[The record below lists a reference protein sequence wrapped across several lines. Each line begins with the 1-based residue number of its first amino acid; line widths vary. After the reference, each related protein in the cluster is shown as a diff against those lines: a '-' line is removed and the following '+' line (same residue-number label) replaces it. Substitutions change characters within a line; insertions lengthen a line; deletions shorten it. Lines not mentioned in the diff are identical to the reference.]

1 MFIITAT
8 EKEQEFIEAYFSA
21 IDFTETGDTDQPGQG
36 SELDDD
42 FKRESIIDC
51 LAFFSRI
58 QCYLSDD
65 NIVQAGHDF
74 WLTRNGHG
82 VGFWDRPEVYGNT
95 YASLFTGYAERAGS
109 ADAVFDELT
118 VKPAGV
124 SVDDLISHLNAVSEQ
139 NQGSF
144 PTRFGKT
151 QGKKYTKVVAL
162 NRDGVPSSVYCFIDA
177 DGNIYKAAG
186 WNAPAKGI
194 RSTLAT
200 VELCKVD
207 HYGSWLYVR

>member
-1 MFIITAT
+1 MFMITASK
-8 EKEQEFIEAYFSA
+8 KEQEFIEAYFTA
-21 IDFTETGDTDQPGQG
+21 IDFTDTGETDQPGQG

-82 VGFWDRPEVYGNT
+82 VGFWDRKEVYGET
-95 YASLFTGYAERAGS
+95 YADLFTTWAEYTGS
-109 ADAVFDELT
+109 ADARFNELT

-124 SVDDLISHLNAVSEQ
+124 SVDDLIAHLNAVSEQ
-139 NQGSF
+139 TQGWL

-151 QGKKYTKVVAL
+151 QGKKYTKIVAL